1 MLLGKLSIP
10 ALLLSFLLAFGTGC
24 SSQLRPL
31 PPTETRTYQSILD
44 WAHANGAPGAIVL
57 VQTPKER
64 FLGAAGWADKHRKIP
79 MRPDHTFRIASTT
92 KMFLGIVAAQ
102 LHTEGRLDT
111 NRVIT
116 DFLPAAITR
125 HITNSDRITVRQLVQ
140 HSSGIYDFA
149 DNTGGLLTY
158 LMDNR
163 DALAWPPIRQLSYAY
178 DKPAYFPPGKGFHY
192 SNTNFLLLGLILD
205 RVTGHHYS
213 EEIRERILEP
223 LGLTHTYCELYEPRR
238 GELAHGYENPFGL
251 LEEDATG
258 WTPSTGGHGGMVSK
272 AEDLAVFV
280 RAATGTRCFLSEATR
295 ALIKNQSRTEGDR
308 PWYPV
313 FRYDFGIYPHRWVGN
328 DVPVD
333 VAPLYFGH
341 GGATPGYNCEAFHEP
356 SRNITIVFF
365 HSSTGARIWDYSH
378 GYEMHAQLGRS
389 LFELAVARTP
399 GRTVATSTSSG
410 PSG

>member
-1 MLLGKLSIP
+1 MSR
-10 ALLLSFLLAFGTGC
+10 LAIIVAIAFAAGC
-24 SSQLRPL
+24 HSPLRPL
-31 PPTETRTYQSILD
+31 SPTDSRTYQSLLD

-57 VQTPKER
+57 VHTPQER
-64 FLGAAGWADKHRKIP
+64 FLGAAGWADKQRKIP
-79 MRPDHTFRIASTT
+79 MRTDHTFRIASTT
-92 KMFLGIVAAQ
+92 KMFLGIVTAQ

-125 HITNSDRITVRQLVQ
+125 HIANSDAITVRQLVQ

-163 DALAWPPIRQLSYAY
+163 DALVWPPLRQLSYAY
-178 DKPAYFPPGKGFHY
+178 DKPAYFPPGKAYHY

-213 EEIRERILEP
+213 EEVRERILEP
-223 LGLTHTYCELYEPRR
+223 LKLAHTYCELYEPRR

-251 LEEDATG
+251 LEEDVTG
-258 WTPSTGGHGGMVSK
+258 WTPSVGGHGGMVST

-280 RAATGTRCFLSEATR
+280 RAVTGTHSFLNNATR

-313 FRYDFGIYPHRWVGN
+313 YRYDFGIYPQRWVGN
-328 DVPVD
+328 DVPVEA
-333 VAPLYFGH
+333 APLFFGH
-341 GGATPGYNCEAFHEP
+341 GGATPGYKCEMFHEP
-356 SRNITIVFF
+356 RRDITVVFF
-365 HSSTGARIWDYSH
+365 CSSTGAHLWDYSH
-378 GYEMHAQLGRS
+378 SWEMHRQLGEA

-399 GRTVATSTSSG
+399 GKPAATSTSSG
-410 PSG
+410 PS